1 MILMQIKLN
10 LRAAETNQTNKR
22 FRFGGFHTLRAC
34 LQIAEKE
41 QWNILL
47 LPKII
52 LLVCSLRQ

>member
-41 QWNILL
+41 Q
-47 LPKII
+47 
-52 LLVCSLRQ
+52 